1 MYANLIELH
10 PTYQLDQHS
19 IRLIWKDAA
28 SANKGVSLHSK
39 KNRSKKNG
47 EAYVLPA
54 LSHVEAQ
61 APKAKGAGT
70 PMVSWRNPPSIRF
83 GEMQFFLVEQWPSM
97 APTFGRYWYWRPLG
111 SLLSKSPTWW
121 KLSSPEWK
129 QVGFFGLTDQTK
141 ILERPRWPVSPRMV
155 AIIQVATAFRWCPE
169 A

>member
-28 SANKGVSLHSK
+28 SANKGVCPPSFK
-39 KNRSKKNG
+39 KELQQKKRWGVCTTSFISCGSTSAQGQRCWDSNG
-47 EAYVLPA
+47 ILEKSTINPL
-54 LSHVEAQ
+54 
-61 APKAKGAGT
+61 
-70 PMVSWRNPPSIRF
+70 WRNAVF
-83 GEMQFFLVEQWPSM
+83 CGWTM

-155 AIIQVATAFRWCPE
+155 AIIQVATAFRSCPE